1 MTVLQLV
8 TYVVF
13 GSGTQK

>member
-13 GSGTQK
+13 GSGT